1 MSERPDVDRGREGER
16 EAAPEQARSD
26 GAENEDIDGLPLYR
40 RMRVLIPL
48 ALMLAACAAGYWY
61 YVTNIRGY
69 NSTDDAFIDGDRAA
83 ISAKILGR
91 IVEMAAEEGDTVRK
105 GEVLVRLDD
114 ADLRAQEGLAQAGL
128 DDARQNIG
136 LAQVNELR
144 AEDDFTRAETQF
156 KTKVIPQEQYEHAR
170 SALAAARMQLKMAQ
184 TRVATAEAQLA
195 TVRTSLSNT
204 VISAP
209 MGGVVAKRY
218 ALAGDVVQAGQPI
231 LSVYDLSSVWITA
244 NFEETK
250 LSSLRLNDP
259 VEISVDAYP
268 DRSFTGRLVQFGAS
282 TASQY
287 SLIPPNNASGN
298 YTKVT
303 QRVPVKI
310 AFGNYG
316 GGTDPQHPLLPGMSV
331 EVRVKV
337 R

>member
-1 MSERPDVDRGREGER
+1 MSERPDVDRGRQGER
-16 EAAPEQARSD
+16 AAAPEQARSD

-40 RMRVLIPL
+40 S
-48 ALMLAACAAGYWY
+48 YWY

-195 TVRTSLSNT
+195 VRTSLSNT

-298 YTKVT
+298 YTKGT